1 MDDVDDVDVI
11 EEDWSDI
18 LCGGVGGSDSSC
30 SFYQSHNMLKIDLRC
45 PSRSLECNRRIEDSG
60 IIEDENWTLKILSV
74 PSLTP
79 LDMVGLSHGCYDATG
94 NRIWTGAIF
103 FVEAFG
109 RCYDTDEY
117 TILNSSILNLRK
129 ILFEDKL
136 LVELGCGTGLSS
148 ISLLKQPISTSLLPR
163 FVLFTDGDESSL
175 DLCKRNCDL
184 NFGKDATLNYNSYGF
199 SLLKWGSK
207 VDASLV
213 EAYDTVIATDVLY
226 DLGALDPLLRSA
238 YELLKPGSYFVL
250 SHIPRTHVED
260 CVKLADG
267 SLLSS
272 KDTLER
278 MIHEQAKD
286 VGFRISARSGT
297 SCHTIIRSSDLAIYE
312 SSPTMYEYEQVGASI
327 MIFQK

>member
-1 MDDVDDVDVI
+1 MDDVDDVNVI

-30 SFYQSHNMLKIDLRC
+30 SFYRSHNMLKIDLRC
-45 PSRSLECNRRIEDSG
+45 PSRSLECNRPMEDSD
-60 IIEDENWTLKILSV
+60 IAEDENWSMKILSV
-74 PSLTP
+74 PCLTP

-109 RCYDTDEY
+109 RCYDTEDY
-117 TILNSSILNLRK
+117 SILNSRILNLRK
-129 ILFEDKL
+129 TLFQNKL

-184 NFGKDATLNYNSYGF
+184 NFGKNTTLNCNSYGF
-199 SLLKWGSK
+199 SVLKWGSK
-207 VDASLV
+207 VCASLE

-226 DLGALDPLLRSA
+226 DLGALDPLFRSA
-238 YELLKPGSYFVL
+238 YELLKPGSYFIL

-260 CVKLADG
+260 CAKLADG
-267 SLLSS
+267 TSLSS
-272 KDTLER
+272 NDTLER

-286 VGFRISARSGT
+286 VGFRINACNGT
-297 SCHTIIRSSDLAIYE
+297 SYHTIIRPNDLATYE
-312 SSPTMYEYEQVGASI
+312 SSSTMSEYEQVGASI